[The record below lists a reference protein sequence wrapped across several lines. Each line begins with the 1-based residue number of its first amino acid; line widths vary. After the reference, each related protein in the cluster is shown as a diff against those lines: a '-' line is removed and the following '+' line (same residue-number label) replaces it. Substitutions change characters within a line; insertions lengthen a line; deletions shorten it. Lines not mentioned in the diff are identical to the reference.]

1 MIHYVCKYTPI
12 ELFAGFGETC
22 AVLEEMPE
30 NFEMSDQI
38 AHANLC
44 GFGKSVIQAVLQGK
58 ADELVMV
65 NCCDSMR
72 RVYDIVASTGKCKFL
87 YMLDLPHDDNECEKE
102 KFAAAIRRLKEA
114 YEKYSGKTFDKA
126 AFFHSFAKLRT
137 ETKPYIGVLGVRV
150 SGVLEDM
157 IRENIRMDVDNL
169 TCTGGRRLTVTP
181 EELEKMDEDA
191 MFLAY
196 ADGLLG
202 QMPCFRM
209 NQSSRR
215 TALYLDPN
223 LKGIIY
229 HTIKFCDYYGFEY
242 ASIKKNIKVP
252 LLKIETDFTSQSAG
266 QLLTRIQAFSETIE
280 GSEDM
285 EPGKG
290 ISEEAR
296 EKMAS
301 GVYYVAGIDSGST
314 STDVVILDQDGKIKS
329 TMIIPTGGGATM
341 SAEKSLELAVEKAGI
356 KKEEIVR
363 IDTTGYGRAYIDSG
377 DDSITEITC
386 HAKGAHYLNPNVRT
400 VIDIGGQDIKC
411 FQIKNHSIDSIML
424 NEACSSG
431 CGSFIQAFAVA
442 LGYDIAEFS
451 KLGLFAEHPVDLG
464 SRCTVFMNSSVKQ
477 AQKDGATV
485 EDISA
490 GLSGSIV
497 KNAIYKVIRARNP
510 EELGQHI
517 VVQGGTFL
525 NDAVL
530 RCFEREIGHDVIR
543 PAISGL
549 MGAFG
554 AALYAQEK
562 STGTSTL
569 LNPQQL
575 QEFSY
580 TAKAATCKGCTAH
593 CALSVIRFN
602 NGGRFISGNR
612 CEKGAGKKES
622 EQLPNLFEW
631 KYRKILSLEQENQP
645 AEPKA
650 TVGLPLALHYYDQ
663 MPLWHTFFTELGFAV
678 KFSEESTRGTYYK
691 GQSTIPSDTVCYPAK
706 LTHGHIES
714 LLEKG
719 VDFIFY
725 PCMSY
730 NIDEGDSDNHF
741 NCPVVAYY
749 PELLMANCEKLNHNN
764 FLYPFLDLNRR
775 GHVVKTLS
783 TIFSRYATKKQVETA
798 LEHGFAALEQYRKDI
813 TAEGEEIVRQ
823 AREAGRQ
830 IIVLAGRPYHID
842 PEINHGIHKLIGSL
856 GLAVITE
863 DSVAHLAQT
872 PELQALNQ
880 WTYHSRMYRAA
891 KYVTTQPDMQLVQ
904 LVSFGCGIDAITTD
918 EVRRILE
925 TGGKLYTQLKI
936 DEISNLGAIKI
947 RLRSLIAA
955 MEQTQE
961 QKQTEPETA

>member
-191 MFLAY
+191 MFLDY

-285 EPGKG
+285 DPGKG

-400 VIDIGGQDIKC
+400 VIDIGGQDIKA
-411 FQIKNHSIDSIML
+411 ISIDE
-424 NEACSSG
+424 NG
-431 CGSFIQAFAVA
+431 AVKNFLMNDKCA
-442 LGYDIAEFS
+442 AGTGRFLEMMART
-451 KLGLFAEHPVDLG
+451 LGLSLEEMSTRGLKWKNNVVI
-464 SRCTVFMNSSVKQ
+464 SSMCTVFAESEVVSLVAQNKDVADIIHGLNVSVASKV
-477 AQKDGATV
+477 GAL
-485 EDISA
+485 A
-490 GLSGSIV
+490 
-497 KNAIYKVIRARNP
+497 AR
-510 EELGQHI
+510 LGQNNPGEYMMTGGVAQNQGI
-517 VVQGGTFL
+517 VEAL
-525 NDAVL
+525 EEKL
-530 RCFEREIGHDVIR
+530 
-543 PAISGL
+543 
-549 MGAFG
+549 GAKLYICDEAQLCRALG
-554 AALYAQEK
+554 AALFAYEK
-562 STGTSTL
+562 C
-569 LNPQQL
+569 Q
-575 QEFSY
+575 
-580 TAKAATCKGCTAH
+580 
-593 CALSVIRFN
+593 
-602 NGGRFISGNR
+602 
-612 CEKGAGKKES
+612 
-622 EQLPNLFEW
+622 
-631 KYRKILSLEQENQP
+631 
-645 AEPKA
+645 
-650 TVGLPLALHYYDQ
+650 
-663 MPLWHTFFTELGFAV
+663 
-678 KFSEESTRGTYYK
+678 
-691 GQSTIPSDTVCYPAK
+691 
-706 LTHGHIES
+706 
-714 LLEKG
+714 
-719 VDFIFY
+719 
-725 PCMSY
+725 
-730 NIDEGDSDNHF
+730 
-741 NCPVVAYY
+741 
-749 PELLMANCEKLNHNN
+749 
-764 FLYPFLDLNRR
+764 
-775 GHVVKTLS
+775 
-783 TIFSRYATKKQVETA
+783 
-798 LEHGFAALEQYRKDI
+798 
-813 TAEGEEIVRQ
+813 
-823 AREAGRQ
+823 
-830 IIVLAGRPYHID
+830 
-842 PEINHGIHKLIGSL
+842 
-856 GLAVITE
+856 
-863 DSVAHLAQT
+863 
-872 PELQALNQ
+872 
-880 WTYHSRMYRAA
+880 AA
-891 KYVTTQPDMQLVQ
+891 K
-904 LVSFGCGIDAITTD
+904 
-918 EVRRILE
+918 
-925 TGGKLYTQLKI
+925 
-936 DEISNLGAIKI
+936 
-947 RLRSLIAA
+947 
-955 MEQTQE
+955 
-961 QKQTEPETA
+961 